1 MIIPLLF
8 LIAGVSFGAP
18 TVLGEDLEHELAQ
31 NPETM
36 NAYVRQYFAHE
47 PLLADIAWCESR
59 MRQLDKNGEIF
70 RGKVNRDD
78 VGVMQINTKYHEK
91 KANELGLDLY
101 SLNGNLAYAQYLYD
115 KEGSRPWLSSSPCWG
130 RLAQK

>member
-18 TVLGEDLEHELAQ
+18 TVLGEDLEHALAT

-36 NAYVRQYFAHE
+36 SAYVRQYFVQD
-47 PLLADIAWCESR
+47 PILADIAWCESR
-59 MRQLDKNGEIF
+59 MRHLGKDGEIF
-70 RGKVNRDD
+70 RGKVNDKD
-78 VGVMQINTKYHEK
+78 IGVMQINTYYHGEN
-91 KANELGLDLY
+91 AEELDINLY

-115 KEGSRPWLSSSPCWG
+115 KEGTRPWLSSSPCWG
-130 RLAQK
+130 RAAKK